1 MVRCS
6 DLTQVC
12 LQAQR
17 ALARSPI
24 GELRLIR
31 VEESPDGV
39 VLLGVVSRYYFKQLA
54 QELVLPFCERAS
66 CQLINRVFVRP
77 QQRPSGPSGSER
89 LEGGRN

>member
-24 GELRLIR
+24 GELRLLR
-31 VEESPDGV
+31 VEETTEGV

-54 QELVLPFCERAS
+54 QELVLPFCEQAR

-77 QQRPSGPSGSER
+77 REQLGARVH
-89 LEGGRN
+89 EGENN